1 MSCNSLG
8 RGARLR
14 RWSWLVPGVSGLFLV
29 VAADARA
36 DDEGG
41 GNVVAIEEDWEL
53 VVKEPDEETQGPQV
67 TCIIAPN
74 NDDAGLFAAFNLNHK
89 SFPQY
94 DAGGLHLQLWQG
106 DTPLDSA
113 QFPSDAL
120 LITPNETVSW
130 TTRMRLHEGRLW
142 FEIVAGS
149 SSTWGDFG
157 ATGTLKASVATELP
171 HLNHYDASDSTSN
184 SGVGFAGNRVTSL
197 KLKAVR
203 KVLKSGD
210 VVEDTETQT
219 IHPQD

>member
-1 MSCNSLG
+1 MICDSLG
-8 RGARLR
+8 RGARLL
-14 RWSWLVPGVSGLFLV
+14 RWGWIVPGVTGLFLL

-53 VVKEPDEETQGPQV
+53 VVKEPDEETQAPQV

-74 NDDAGLFAAFNLNHK
+74 DDAGVFAAFNLNHK

-94 DAGGLHLQLWQG
+94 DPGSLHLQAWHNETALH
-106 DTPLDSA
+106 SA

-120 LITPNETVSW
+120 LTTHDETVTW
-130 TTRMRLHEGRLW
+130 TMRMHIQEARLW
-142 FEIVAGS
+142 FEVVSGS
-149 SSTWGDFG
+149 SHTWGDFG
-157 ATGTLKASVATELP
+157 STGTLKTSVATELTD
-171 HLNHYDASDSTSN
+171 LNQYDPDDSASN
-184 SGVGFAGNRVTSL
+184 SGIGYAGNRVTSL

-210 VVEDTETQT
+210 VVEDTETRT